1 MFRCRN
7 EYHLNS
13 HTRGYGKHVREVQTL
28 QKNGQVYN
36 ERNYLKKASIP
47 YLFEDGRDIV
57 KQSHSE
63 SQKHWASR
71 SGIRI
76 KSFPKPIK
84 PTIPIYTATPIPI
97 APKPLAP
104 LETSTI
110 ISSAA
115 SIDSYS
121 RLLQSNMPC
130 LSMPNFSN
138 YSVAQTATSYCPPV
152 VSSRESSTV
161 TKFVIESPVASC
173 MLDMETPTESSMPV
187 PPLDQFQFDLEDNVE
202 CGSWKSPVS
211 VSSQSIG
218 DEVECPDDIVTNN
231 DNNNDQNNNH
241 IDLTTSSSF
250 PEAQVSDVQTVD
262 PVVQQSSEVNLL
274 RTEFRRLSGNVVFI
288 SSSVRS
294 Y

>member
-1 MFRCRN
+1 MDRDPDLVRTRGYLYVCGRCPYRGEKNRVTDHFYKYHVPLEHCDYFCTLCMFRCRN
-7 EYHLNS
+7 EYDLNS

-84 PTIPIYTATPIPI
+84 PTIPIYTAIPIPI

-121 RLLQSNMPC
+121 RLLQSNMTC
-130 LSMPNFSN
+130 LSMPTFS
-138 YSVAQTATSYCPPV
+138 
-152 VSSRESSTV
+152 
-161 TKFVIESPVASC
+161 KF
-173 MLDMETPTESSMPV
+173 
-187 PPLDQFQFDLEDNVE
+187 F
-202 CGSWKSPVS
+202 CGT
-211 VSSQSIG
+211 
-218 DEVECPDDIVTNN
+218 D
-231 DNNNDQNNNH
+231 
-241 IDLTTSSSF
+241 SF
-250 PEAQVSDVQTVD
+250 T
-262 PVVQQSSEVNLL
+262 LL
-274 RTEFRRLSGNVVFI
+274 SACRFI
-288 SSSVRS
+288 
-294 Y
+294 